1 MSGEIVLIEPNKSR
15 INVGTTGHID
25 WGKPILYTPAGIA
38 SEENPLMIKGDH
50 GKRSKK
56 GKRRKDWQD

>member
-1 MSGEIVLIEPNKSR
+1 MIEPNKSR

-25 WGKPILYTPAGIA
+25 WGKPILYIA
-38 SEENPLMIKGDH
+38 ANCSIDEASPLIIQGDH